1 MMNPA
6 YWPPH
11 WGFVL
16 ASYGLVV
23 VALIITTS
31 TSLLRLRRASRRL
44 ALMQRLQ
51 ETAAN
56 QSDRQERINS
66 LPPSL

>member
-6 YWPPH
+6 HWPPH

-16 ASYGLVV
+16 ASYGLVIM
-23 VALIITTS
+23 ALIITTGS
-31 TSLLRLRRASRRL
+31 SLLRLRRAGRRL

-51 ETAAN
+51 AKAAN
-56 QSDRQERINS
+56 QPDRQEKD
-66 LPPSL
+66 

>member
-6 YWPPH
+6 LWPPH

-16 ASYGLVV
+16 ISYGLVIM
-23 VALIITTS
+23 ALIITTS
-31 TSLLRLRRASRRL
+31 SSLLRLRRATRRL

-56 QSDRQERINS
+56 QSDRQEKD
-66 LPPSL
+66 